1 MSLTEFYMLTPTS
14 LLRIIEKPSKGL
26 PPAQAF
32 AEVAEKRHARDL
44 WVNETLASLR
54 GCHAD

>member
-1 MSLTEFYMLTPTS
+1 MLTPTS